1 MENRK
6 VLKSGEFLV
15 ENIEPKDI
23 FIPEEFNEEQRMIA
37 QTCQDFLVSEV
48 YPNVDKVDKQDRE
61 LMKSILK
68 KSGELGLMGISIPE
82 EYNGFG
88 QSFLTQML
96 AAETIGAGYSFSV
109 AYMAHC
115 GIGTLPIMYYGNE
128 QQRQKY
134 VTKLATGEL
143 LGAYCLTEP
152 GAGSDANAGK
162 TNAHLSEDGKHYIL
176 NGQKMWITN
185 AGFADLQTV
194 FAKIDNDRVLSAFI
208 VEKDFPGVVIS
219 PDEHKMGIKGSST
232 AQIFY
237 NEVKVPVENLL
248 GKRGE
253 GFRIA
258 LSILHMGR
266 LKLGANVLGAA
277 KKAINDSVKY
287 ANERKQFGM
296 LISAFGAIKYKLAQ
310 QVIIT
315 FAAESANYRVSKDID
330 DLIEK
335 YKTEG
340 CDKGRATIDGISHY
354 AVEAAILKVY
364 GSEVLD
370 FVVDEA
376 VQIHGGMGYSAEMSV
391 EKSYR
396 DSRINRIFEGTNEI
410 NRLLVADTAMKRAMK
425 GDFNLFGKAEEEYN
439 NLGKVTDGKVAN
451 EGYYHEKIRYTSNFK
466 KAILITIHGASKKFD
481 KKLVEEQ
488 EVLNNISNMISET
501 YIAESLV
508 LRVQKLIDMKGSA
521 VAGVYRDILDV
532 FVYDAAEMIRKEACD
547 AIYSFA
553 APDEFPALVKAVETL
568 TGVAGVNVKDARRR
582 IAGKLIE
589 DNCYKF

>member
-1 MENRK
+1 MEARK

-15 ENIEPKDI
+15 ENSTANDI

-37 QTCQDFLVSEV
+37 QTCQDFLNTEV

-61 LMKSILK
+61 LMKSMLK

-88 QSFLTQML
+88 QSFVTQML

-109 AYMAHC
+109 AFMAHC
-115 GIGTLPIMYYGNE
+115 GIGTLPILYYGNE
-128 QQRQKY
+128 QQRQQY
-134 VTKLATGEL
+134 VTKLATGEM

-162 TNAHLSEDGKHYIL
+162 TNARLSEDGKFYIL

-185 AGFADLQTV
+185 AGFADVQTV
-194 FAKIDNDRVLSAFI
+194 FAKIGNDRVLSAFI

-237 NEVKVPVENLL
+237 NDVKVPVENLL
-248 GKRGE
+248 GKPGE

-266 LKLGANVLGAA
+266 IKLGANVLGAA

-287 ANERKQFGM
+287 ANERKQFGT
-296 LISAFGAIKYKLAQ
+296 LISNFGAIKFKLAE
-310 QVIIT
+310 QVIRT

-330 DLIEK
+330 DLIER
-335 YKTEG
+335 YKSEG

-364 GSEVLD
+364 SSEILD

-376 VQIHGGMGYSAEMSV
+376 VQIHGGMGYSAEMAV
-391 EKSYR
+391 EKGYR

-410 NRLLVADTAMKRAMK
+410 NRLLVVDTAMKRAMK
-425 GDFNLFGKAEEEYN
+425 GDFDLFGKAEDLYKN
-439 NLGKVTDGKVAN
+439 VGSIADGKVAG
-451 EGYYHEKIRYTSNFK
+451 ETYYQEKLRYVANFK
-466 KAILITIHGASKKFD
+466 KAILLAIHGASSKFE
-481 KKLVEEQ
+481 KKLVTEQ
-488 EVLNNISNMISET
+488 EVLNNISEMIMET
-501 YIAESLV
+501 YVSESLA
-508 LRVQKLIDMKGSA
+508 LRVEKLENRKGERE
-521 VAGVYRDILDV
+521 VGLYRDILDV
-532 FVYDAAEMIRKEACD
+532 YFYDASSKIRKAALDAVYSYAGADEAP
-547 AIYSFA
+547 AIVRA
-553 APDEFPALVKAVETL
+553 MEIL
-568 TGVAGVNVKDARRR
+568 TGTAGVNVKDARRR
-582 IAGKLIE
+582 IADKLIE
-589 DNCYKF
+589 DNGYKF

>member
-1 MENRK
+1 MNRK

-15 ENIEPKDI
+15 ENIESNDI

-37 QTCQDFLVSEV
+37 QTCQDFLTTEV

-61 LMKSILK
+61 LMKSMLK

-88 QSFLTQML
+88 QSFVTQML

-109 AYMAHC
+109 AFMAHC

-128 QQRQKY
+128 DQRQRY

-162 TNAHLSEDGKHYIL
+162 TNAKLSEDGKHYIL

-185 AGFADLQTV
+185 AGFADVQTV

-208 VEKDFPGVVIS
+208 VERNFPGVVVS

-232 AQIFY
+232 CQIFF
-237 NEVKVPVENLL
+237 NDVKVPVENLL

-287 ANERKQFGM
+287 ANERKQFGT
-296 LISAFGAIKYKLAQ
+296 LISTFGAIKYKLAE
-310 QVIIT
+310 QVIRT
-315 FAAESANYRVSKDID
+315 YSSESATYRVSKDID

-340 CDKGRATIDGISHY
+340 CDKGRASIDGISHY
-354 AVEAAILKVY
+354 AVEAAILKVF

-370 FVVDEA
+370 YVIDEA
-376 VQIHGGMGYSAEMSV
+376 VQIHGGMGYSAEVAV
-391 EKSYR
+391 EKGYR

-410 NRLLVADTAMKRAMK
+410 NRLLVVDTAMKRAMK
-425 GDFNLFGKAEEEYN
+425 GDFKLFDKAAELYAN
-439 NLGKVTDGKVAN
+439 AAKLTDGKSGN
-451 EGYYHEKIRYTSNFK
+451 ENYFQEKLRYIANFK
-466 KAILITIHGASKKFD
+466 KAILVAIHGVNTKFG
-481 KKLVEEQ
+481 KQLVQEE
-488 EVLNNISNMISET
+488 EVLNNISNMMMET
-501 YIAESLV
+501 YVGESLV
-508 LRVQKLIDMKGSA
+508 LRVQKLQGIRGEAAAAIYKDM
-521 VAGVYRDILDV
+521 VDV
-532 FVYDAAEMIRKEACD
+532 FMYDAADKLRKEASN
-547 AIYSFA
+547 AIYAFA
-553 APDEFPALVKAVETL
+553 DASVADSLVKTIENL
-568 TGVAGVNVKDARRR
+568 TKVAGINTKDARRR
-582 IAGKLIE
+582 IADKLIE
-589 DNCYKF
+589 DNAYKF

>member
-1 MENRK
+1 MKERK

-15 ENIEPKDI
+15 ESTKPEDI

-37 QTCQDFLVSEV
+37 QTCRDFLETEV

-61 LMKSILK
+61 LMKAMLK

-88 QSFLTQML
+88 QSFVTQML

-109 AYMAHC
+109 AFMAHC

-128 QQRQKY
+128 DQRQRY
-134 VTKLATGEL
+134 VTKLATGEM

-162 TNAHLSEDGKHYIL
+162 TNACLSEDGKYYVL

-185 AGFADLQTV
+185 AGFADVQTV
-194 FAKIDNDRVLSAFI
+194 FAKIGSDRVLSAFI
-208 VEKDFPGVVIS
+208 VEKDFPGVVVN

-232 AQIFY
+232 CQIFY
-237 NEVKVPVENLL
+237 NDVKVPVENLL

-266 LKLGANVLGAA
+266 IKLGANVLGAA

-287 ANERKQFGM
+287 ANERKQFGV
-296 LISAFGAIKYKLAQ
+296 LISTFGAIKYKLAE
-310 QVIIT
+310 QVIRT
-315 FAAESANYRVSKDID
+315 FAAESATYRVSKDID

-335 YKTEG
+335 YKSED
-340 CDKGRATIDGISHY
+340 CDKGKASIDGISHY

-370 FVVDEA
+370 YVIDEA
-376 VQIHGGMGYSAEMSV
+376 VQIHGGMGYSAEMAV
-391 EKSYR
+391 EKGYR

-410 NRLLVADTAMKRAMK
+410 NRLLVVDTAMKRAMK
-425 GDFNLFGKAEEEYN
+425 GDFDLFGKAEEVFN
-439 NLGKVTDGKVAN
+439 NLNGITDNKKAG
-451 EGYYHEKIRYTSNFK
+451 EGYYDEKLRYIENFK
-466 KAILITIHGASKKFD
+466 KAILITIHGASKAFD

-488 EVLNNISNMISET
+488 EVLNNISNMMIRT
-501 YIAESLV
+501 YVSESLA
-508 LRVQKLIDMKGSA
+508 LRVQKIESLKGSSA
-521 VAGVYRDILDV
+521 VTVYKDILDV
-532 FVYDAAEMIRKEACD
+532 YIYDAAAQIRKEAID
-547 AIYSFA
+547 SINSFA
-553 APDEFPALVKAVETL
+553 SADQIQTLEKAIDTL
-568 TGVAGVNVKDARRR
+568 TSVSGVNVKQSRRR
-582 IAGKLIE
+582 IADKLIE
-589 DNCYKF
+589 DNAYKF